1 MAAPLKLYIQL
12 EYCIQN
18 NEDAD
23 LQKLSRHRFIMHLVT
38 DDNYNEKIL
47 YTTQKYNLTYITCI
61 TIYAEYSRVKYND
74 SRELL
79 IMVIIINVLL
89 LNH

>member
-1 MAAPLKLYIQL
+1 
-12 EYCIQN
+12 
-18 NEDAD
+18 
-23 LQKLSRHRFIMHLVT
+23 MHLVT
-38 DDNYNEKIL
+38 DDNYNEKIV
-47 YTTQKYNLTYITCI
+47 YTTQKYNLTYITCT

-74 SRELL
+74 SRELV